1 MLDNIDLAFFKLEIE
16 VKALEFHSKQKK
28 HYFKQSAYKDIR
40 YELAD
45 IKKKLVEVG
54 KNEK

>member
-1 MLDNIDLAFFKLEIE
+1 MLNNIDLAFFKLEIE

-45 IKKKLVEVG
+45 IKK
-54 KNEK
+54 N